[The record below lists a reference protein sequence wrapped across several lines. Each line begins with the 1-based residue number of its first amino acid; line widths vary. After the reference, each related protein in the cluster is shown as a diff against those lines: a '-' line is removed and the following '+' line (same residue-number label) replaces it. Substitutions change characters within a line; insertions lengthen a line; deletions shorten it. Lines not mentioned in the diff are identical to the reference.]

1 MKKVN
6 DLENLAKKYRR
17 DLFEKLLVLKQGH
30 PGSIF
35 SMMDIVVALYH
46 GGFVN
51 YDSKEKSFLDRVL
64 ISKGHA
70 TAALYPII
78 RDFGILPK
86 KEWDNWG
93 HKNSLLRVFG
103 NNSIPGIDVTS
114 GSLGHCIG
122 VGAGMAISFKRSGQ
136 NKKVFVII
144 SEGELYEGS
153 TWEALLLAKHNELDN
168 LSIIIDINSLIIL
181 GSTKDC
187 LNLDPI
193 KDKILGLGINT
204 LEVDGHNLSD
214 LISTF
219 EKSKKIGGLN
229 CILVKTVKGKGSSI
243 MENKKD
249 WHYWNAM
256 SDEEI
261 EKTRK
266 ELA

>member
-1 MKKVN
+1 M
-6 DLENLAKKYRR
+6 
-17 DLFEKLLVLKQGH
+17 EKIE
-30 PGSIF
+30 PGWPCFI
-35 SMMDIVVALYH
+35 
-46 GGFVN
+46 
-51 YDSKEKSFLDRVL
+51 
-64 ISKGHA
+64 
-70 TAALYPII
+70 
-78 RDFGILPK
+78 
-86 KEWDNWG
+86 
-93 HKNSLLRVFG
+93 
-103 NNSIPGIDVTS
+103 
-114 GSLGHCIG
+114 
-122 VGAGMAISFKRSGQ
+122 RSGQ

-153 TWEALLLAKHNELDN
+153 TWEALLLAKHNKLDN
-168 LSIIIDINSLIIL
+168 LNIIIDINSLIIL
-181 GSTKDC
+181 GTTKDC

-229 CILVKTVKGKGSSI
+229 CILAKTVKGKGSSI
-243 MENKKD
+243 MENKKN

>member
-1 MKKVN
+1 MKKIN

-17 DLFEKLLVLKQGH
+17 DLFEKLLIIKQGH

-35 SMMDIVVALYH
+35 SMMEIVVALYH

-51 YDSKEKSFLDRVL
+51 YEPKKKIFLDKVL

-70 TAALYPII
+70 TATLYPIL
-78 RDFGILPK
+78 RDFGVLPK

-93 HKNSLLRVFG
+93 YKESLLRVFG

-122 VGAGMAISFKRSGQ
+122 VGAGMAISFKRTNQ
-136 NKKVFVII
+136 KKKVFVII

-168 LSIIIDINSLIIL
+168 LNIIIDINSLIIL
-181 GSTKDC
+181 GKTKDC
-187 LNLDPI
+187 VNLDPI
-193 KDKILGLGINT
+193 KDKISGLGINT
-204 LEVDGHNLSD
+204 LEVDGHSLND

-219 EKSKKIGGLN
+219 EKSKKIGELN
-229 CILVKTVKGKGSSI
+229 CILAKTVKGKGSSV

-261 EKTRK
+261 ERTRK
-266 ELA
+266 ELV

>member
-144 SEGELYEGS
+144 SEGELY
-153 TWEALLLAKHNELDN
+153 
-168 LSIIIDINSLIIL
+168 
-181 GSTKDC
+181 
-187 LNLDPI
+187 
-193 KDKILGLGINT
+193 
-204 LEVDGHNLSD
+204 
-214 LISTF
+214 
-219 EKSKKIGGLN
+219 
-229 CILVKTVKGKGSSI
+229 
-243 MENKKD
+243 
-249 WHYWNAM
+249 
-256 SDEEI
+256 
-261 EKTRK
+261 
-266 ELA
+266 

>member
-1 MKKVN
+1 MKNSIIV
-6 DLENLAKKYRR
+6 ENLSKKYRR
-17 DLFEKLLVLKQGH
+17 DIFEKVLVIKQGH
-30 PGSIF
+30 LGSIF
-35 SMMDIVVALYH
+35 SMMDIVVAMYH
-46 GGFVN
+46 GGFVRFN
-51 YDSKEKSFLDRVL
+51 EKNKSFIDKVL

-78 RDFGILPK
+78 RDFDVLPK

-93 HKNSLLRVFG
+93 HKDSLLRVFG

-122 VGAGMAISFKRSGQ
+122 VGAGMAISFKKSGQ

-153 TWEALLLAKHNELDN
+153 TWEALLLAKHNKLDN
-168 LSIIIDINSLIIL
+168 LNIIIDINSLIIL
-181 GSTKDC
+181 GTTKDC

-229 CILVKTVKGKGSSI
+229 CILAKTVKGKGSSI
-243 MENKKD
+243 MENNKD
-249 WHYWNAM
+249 KNY
-256 SDEEI
+256 
-261 EKTRK
+261 T
-266 ELA
+266 

>member
-1 MKKVN
+1 MKKIN

-17 DLFEKLLVLKQGH
+17 DLFEKLLILKQGH

-51 YDSKEKSFLDRVL
+51 YDKQKKIFSDKVL

-70 TAALYPII
+70 TAALYPIL
-78 RDFGILPK
+78 RDFEILPK

-93 HKNSLLRVFG
+93 LKNSLLRVFG
-103 NNSIPGIDVTS
+103 NTSIPGIDVTS

-136 NKKVFVII
+136 NKKVFVVI

-153 TWEALLLAKHNELDN
+153 TWESLLFAKHNEIDN
-168 LSIIIDINSLIIL
+168 LNVIIDINSLIIL
-181 GSTKDC
+181 GNTKDC
-187 LNLDPI
+187 VNLDPI
-193 KDKILGLGINT
+193 KDKISGLGIKT
-204 LEVDGHNLSD
+204 LEVDGHNLNE

-219 EKSKKIGGLN
+219 ETSKKMGEFN
-229 CILVKTVKGKGSSI
+229 CILAKTIKGKGASV
-243 MENKKD
+243 MENKKH
-249 WHYWNAM
+249 WHYWNKM

-261 EKTRK
+261 KITRK
-266 ELA
+266 DLE